1 VKRIYIISLLFL
13 VWSTSLF
20 AQDLKLTASLS
31 SNEVSTGQQFQIIFT
46 VNKNIDRFA
55 PPDLSGFQV
64 LSGPNQSTSMTSING
79 VTTSSMSLSYD
90 LAASRP
96 GVYAIGPATISVGGK
111 IIRSN
116 PLKLTVIKGNAPTQG
131 NNSSAGQQAPSNS
144 QDLSKR
150 VFIRA
155 IPNKTSVYQGEQ
167 ITVAYKLYTNID
179 LLDNQVDKLPDFNG
193 FWSQEI
199 KETNQNVQWSI
210 ETYKGIRYQTAV
222 IKQVILFPEHSGELS
237 LDYLGMTFLVRAPV
251 ESSDPFDQLFGAT
264 KDVKQKTKSSA
275 VVIHVKPLPLE
286 GKPANFNGAVGNFSF
301 SADLDKKELKA
312 NETLNYTL
320 SISGSGNLKLMSA
333 PVINPPEFF
342 EKYDPKLT
350 DQITE
355 SAQGVSGSRKYAYL
369 LIPRK
374 EGIFKLEPY
383 RFTYFNPLTKRYVT
397 LTSSSFQVKVN
408 KGAPGSDP
416 VPYASNNQQDVKALG
431 KDILYIKTT
440 APSFSKKGKFYNSI
454 AYYLLLCLGP
464 VLFLSSLAYKKK
476 QDKDNS
482 DLVKLKSKYA
492 SKLAAKHLASAQQ
505 QLSLGDK
512 KAFYEELYK
521 GLYGYLSDK
530 LNITAALLNQENI
543 ISKLRDTSVAEPV
556 ISSLVNTLN
565 DCEMARYAPVQGKDE
580 SNVFENAK
588 NIIKDIEQYV

>member
-1 VKRIYIISLLFL
+1 VNKIYTIGLLFL
-13 VWSTSLF
+13 IWSTSLF

-31 SNEVSTGQQFQIIFT
+31 STEVSTGQQFQITFT
-46 VNKNIDRFA
+46 VNRNIDRFA
-55 PPDLSGFQV
+55 PPDLSSFQV

-90 LAASRP
+90 LAASKP
-96 GVYAIGPATISVGGK
+96 GVYAIGPGTISVGGK

-116 PLKLTVIKGNAPTQG
+116 PLKLTVIKGSAPAQG
-131 NNSSAGQQAPSNS
+131 NASASPQASANS

-155 IPNKTSVYQGEQ
+155 IPSKTSVFQGEQ

-210 ETYKGIRYQTAV
+210 ETYKGVRYQTAI

-264 KDVKQKTKSSA
+264 KDVKQKTKSP
-275 VVIHVKPLPLE
+275 VVMIHVKPLPLA

-301 SADLDKKELKA
+301 TADLDKKELKA

-320 SISGSGNLKLMSA
+320 NISGSGNLKLMSP

-355 SAQGVSGSRKYAYL
+355 NAQGVSGNRKYAYL

-374 EGIFKLEPY
+374 EGTFKLEPY
-383 RFTYFNPLTKRYVT
+383 RFTYFNPSTKRYVT
-397 LTSSSFQVKVN
+397 LTSDAFQVKVN

-416 VPYASNNQQDVKALG
+416 VPYAGNNQQDLKALG
-431 KDILYIKTT
+431 KDILYVKTNE
-440 APSFSKKGKFYNSI
+440 PSFTNKGDFHNSV

-464 VLFLSSLAYKKK
+464 VLFLSAWAYKKQ
-476 QDKDNS
+476 QDKNNS

-492 SKLAAKHLASAQQ
+492 SKLAAKHLASAQK

-530 LNITAALLNQENI
+530 LNLSAALLNQENI
-543 ISKLRDTSVAEPV
+543 IAKLREASVTEPV
-556 ISSLVNTLN
+556 ITNLTSTLN
-565 DCEMARYAPVQGKDE
+565 DCEMARYAPVHGKE
-580 SNVFENAK
+580 ENNVFENAK